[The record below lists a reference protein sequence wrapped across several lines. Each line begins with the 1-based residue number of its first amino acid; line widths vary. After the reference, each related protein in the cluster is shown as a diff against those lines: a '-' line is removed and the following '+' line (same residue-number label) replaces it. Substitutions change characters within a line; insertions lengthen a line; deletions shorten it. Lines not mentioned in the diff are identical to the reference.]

1 MSSAAA
7 VTAAAAAQASV
18 VLGPIIVVDREN
30 FIKVLSIEEN
40 PLLIEVEVK
49 EGVFSKKAKYVYVT
63 SIKGLVFM
71 VKTKSR
77 IDYKN
82 AIIVKGKKLVLP
94 QFVRSA
100 LG

>member
-1 MSSAAA
+1 
-7 VTAAAAAQASV
+7 
-18 VLGPIIVVDREN
+18 
-30 FIKVLSIEEN
+30 
-40 PLLIEVEVK
+40 
-49 EGVFSKKAKYVYVT
+49 
-63 SIKGLVFM
+63 M
-71 VKTKSR
+71 VKTESR